1 MTMEYSLIDE
11 RIRRYVVK
19 KVYDKLDEEG
29 KIAYLT
35 GIKKMKGYT
44 DTVDDKLLEM
54 WRYRLEKGRP
64 RYKDGS
70 SDSWLMR
77 D

>member
-1 MTMEYSLIDE
+1 MEYPLIPE
-11 RIRRYVVK
+11 RIRKYVVK

-29 KIAYLT
+29 KTAYLT
-35 GIKKMKGYT
+35 GIKKMKGYS

-54 WRYRLEKGRP
+54 WRYRIENGRP
-64 RYKDGS
+64 YYKDGP